1 MFMSSSLLLWKLIW
15 NTTSYKNHEISNY
28 ENSRLD
34 LVGTVKSYSHIIFIY
49 SNICLII
56 GSFSY
61 VTFSHSNGGMGLH
74 SLPVS
79 GGNGLQEERSLF
91 VIQGL
96 TVYNK
101 VSLFNQCN
109 KMKSIRTLITGR
121 RERKRA
127 VTFDMYHFM
136 QKNFFFCID
145 QFVCQSMEDQSY
157 SRVFHKKLF
166 SNLVRKRSHRMLFA
180 QQPY

>member
-61 VTFSHSNGGMGLH
+61 VTFSHSNGGMELH
-74 SLPVS
+74 KLPVS
-79 GGNGLQEERSLF
+79 GGNGYQEERSLI

-101 VSLFNQCN
+101 VSISTNAI
-109 KMKSIRTLITGR
+109 KW
-121 RERKRA
+121 
-127 VTFDMYHFM
+127 
-136 QKNFFFCID
+136 
-145 QFVCQSMEDQSY
+145 
-157 SRVFHKKLF
+157 RVFV
-166 SNLVRKRSHRMLFA
+166 S
-180 QQPY
+180 

>member
-61 VTFSHSNGGMGLH
+61 VTFSHSNGGMELH

-79 GGNGLQEERSLF
+79 GGNGLQEERSLI

-101 VSLFNQCN
+101 VSIFNQCN
-109 KMKSIRTLITGR
+109 KMKSICTLITGR
-121 RERKRA
+121 RGRKRA
-127 VTFDMYHFM
+127 VTFDMYHFFM
-136 QKNFFFCID
+136 QKTFFFVLINLS
-145 QFVCQSMEDQSY
+145 VKVWTIKVIVEY
-157 SRVFHKKLF
+157 SIRTF
-166 SNLVRKRSHRMLFA
+166 SLT
-180 QQPY
+180 

>member
-61 VTFSHSNGGMGLH
+61 VTFSHSNGGMELH
-74 SLPVS
+74 SLPIS
-79 GGNGLQEERSLF
+79 GGNGLQEERSLI

-101 VSLFNQCN
+101 VSHFNQCN
-109 KMKSIRTLITGR
+109 KMKSICQLVTGR

-127 VTFDMYHFM
+127 VTFDMYHFFM
-136 QKNFFFCID
+136 QKNFFFVLINLS
-145 QFVCQSMEDQSY
+145 VKVWKIKVIVEY
-157 SRVFHKKLF
+157 SIRTF
-166 SNLVRKRSHRMLFA
+166 SLT
-180 QQPY
+180 

>member
-34 LVGTVKSYSHIIFIY
+34 LAGTVKSYSHIIFIY

-61 VTFSHSNGGMGLH
+61 VTFSHSNGGMELH

-79 GGNGLQEERSLF
+79 GGNGLQEERSLI

-101 VSLFNQCN
+101 VSIFNQCN
-109 KMKSIRTLITGR
+109 KMKSICTLITGR
-121 RERKRA
+121 REKSCH
-127 VTFDMYHFM
+127 VWHVPLLHT
-136 QKNFFFCID
+136 KNFFFVLINLS
-145 QFVCQSMEDQSY
+145 VKVWKIKVIVEY
-157 SRVFHKKLF
+157 SIRTF
-166 SNLVRKRSHRMLFA
+166 SLT
-180 QQPY
+180 

>member
-34 LVGTVKSYSHIIFIY
+34 LAGTVKSYSHIIFIY

-61 VTFSHSNGGMGLH
+61 VTFSNSNGGMGLQ

-109 KMKSIRTLITGR
+109 KMKSICQLVTER

-127 VTFDMYHFM
+127 VTFDMYHFFM
-136 QKNFFFCID
+136 QKTFFLYWSICL
-145 QFVCQSMEDQSY
+145 SKYGRS
-157 SRVFHKKLF
+157 KL
-166 SNLVRKRSHRMLFA
+166 
-180 QQPY
+180 

>member
-34 LVGTVKSYSHIIFIY
+34 LAGTVKSYSHIIFIY
-49 SNICLII
+49 SNICWII

-61 VTFSHSNGGMGLH
+61 VTFSHSNGGMELH
-74 SLPVS
+74 KLPAS
-79 GGNGLQEERSLF
+79 GGNGLQEERSLI

-101 VSLFNQCN
+101 VSIFNQCN
-109 KMKSIRTLITGR
+109 KMKSICTLVTGR
-121 RERKRA
+121 REKSCHVWHVPLLHA
-127 VTFDMYHFM
+127 
-136 QKNFFFCID
+136 KNFFFVLINLS
-145 QFVCQSMEDQSY
+145 VKVWKIKVIVEY
-157 SRVFHKKLF
+157 SIRTF
-166 SNLVRKRSHRMLFA
+166 SLT
-180 QQPY
+180 